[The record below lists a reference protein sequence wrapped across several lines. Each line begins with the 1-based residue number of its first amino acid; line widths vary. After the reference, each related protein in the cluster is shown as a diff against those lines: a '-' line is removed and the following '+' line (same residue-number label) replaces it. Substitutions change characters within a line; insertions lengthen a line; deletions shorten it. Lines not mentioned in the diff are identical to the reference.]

1 MDSMLFVCR
10 HHIALVGCVREEGEV
25 WMVLFGKEKDAACQ
39 GKRPFYYC
47 KVSFGMEPPI
57 TWLQNQSL
65 VANVLKT
72 RQRQSGSSLVI
83 DQLEARRITV

>member
-47 KVSFGMEPPI
+47 MVF
-57 TWLQNQSL
+57 
-65 VANVLKT
+65 VY
-72 RQRQSGSSLVI
+72 
-83 DQLEARRITV
+83 